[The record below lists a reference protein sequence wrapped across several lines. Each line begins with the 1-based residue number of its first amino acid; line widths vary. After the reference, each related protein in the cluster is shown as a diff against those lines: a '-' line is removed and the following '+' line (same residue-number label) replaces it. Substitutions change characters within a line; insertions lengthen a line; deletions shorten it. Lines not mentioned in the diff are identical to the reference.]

1 MISRSTA
8 YDTSLSVIVVQSS
21 DKIDSSPYLE
31 RSGRLMI
38 LMFKKIVTGQLFRQ
52 ARPLVQR
59 CFIEIFVNTRF
70 GIKNV

>member
-8 YDTSLSVIVVQSS
+8 YDASLSVIVVQSS
-21 DKIDSSPYLE
+21 DKIDSSSYLE
-31 RSGRLMI
+31 RAGRLMV
-38 LMFKKIVTGQLFRQ
+38 LMFEKIVTRQLFRQ
-52 ARPLVQR
+52 PRPLVQW